1 MQDRYNI
8 LSIHTRAWSPQ
19 LKLEFLSE
27 LADSSVGYC
36 GADLRA
42 LCTEAALFALRRKYP
57 QIYKTTD
64 KLVLD
69 VASINVAASDFHNA
83 LKVIVPTAQRSDASS
98 ACAIPEHVRPLL
110 LKTFD
115 SLLSLVSF
123 VFPPSW
129 KAINRAAKD
138 VKILTKLEGDQLK
151 RMIASLQNMEI
162 NHAGNYS
169 NYHPEPCH
177 LSELGFCTVDLLPLI
192 NAWCIRT
199 RVIVVCLFV
208 CYRSSA
214 SLQCVCD
221 KLNLPAK
228 VSAELQRISTC
239 GFR

>member
-1 MQDRYNI
+1 MNSLSLQDRYNI

-19 LKLEFLSE
+19 LKPEFLSE

-69 VASINVAASDFHNA
+69 VSSINVAASDFHSA

-110 LKTFD
+110 LKTFN

-138 VKILTKLEGDQLK
+138 VKILYSFEEDQLK
-151 RMIASLQNMEI
+151 KMNASLQDMETTQT
-162 NHAGNYS
+162 GNYK
-169 NYHPEPCH
+169 
-177 LSELGFCTVDLLPLI
+177 L
-192 NAWCIRT
+192 
-199 RVIVVCLFV
+199 RV
-208 CYRSSA
+208 A
-214 SLQCVCD
+214 
-221 KLNLPAK
+221 A
-228 VSAELQRISTC
+228 
-239 GFR
+239 

>member
-1 MQDRYNI
+1 MLLSINSLSLQDRYNI

-19 LKLEFLSE
+19 LKPEFLSE

-57 QIYKTTD
+57 QIYKTAD

-69 VASINVAASDFHNA
+69 VASINVAASDFHSA

-115 SLLSLVSF
+115 SLLSLTSF

-129 KAINRAAKD
+129 KAVNRAAKD
-138 VKILTKLEGDQLK
+138 VKILTSLEEDQLK
-151 RMIASLQNMEI
+151 KMNAALQDVE
-162 NHAGNYS
+162 ATQTGNY
-169 NYHPEPCH
+169 
-177 LSELGFCTVDLLPLI
+177 
-192 NAWCIRT
+192 
-199 RVIVVCLFV
+199 
-208 CYRSSA
+208 
-214 SLQCVCD
+214 
-221 KLNLPAK
+221 
-228 VSAELQRISTC
+228 
-239 GFR
+239 